1 MFNQQ
6 QGTKQML
13 PFSYQVTRYLICL
26 AARIECS
33 VGPADAYNSLY
44 SLTITM
50 WDNMDLREHNEVRS
64 VLNLMQTI
72 KLFAMRAA
80 YGNLS

>member
-1 MFNQQ
+1 
-6 QGTKQML
+6 ML
-13 PFSYQVTRYLICL
+13 PFSYQVTSYLICL

-33 VGPADAYNSLY
+33 VGLADAYNSMY
-44 SLTITM
+44 SITSTM
-50 WDNMDLREHNEVRS
+50 WGNMDLREHDEVRC

-72 KLFAMRAA
+72 KLFAMRAS